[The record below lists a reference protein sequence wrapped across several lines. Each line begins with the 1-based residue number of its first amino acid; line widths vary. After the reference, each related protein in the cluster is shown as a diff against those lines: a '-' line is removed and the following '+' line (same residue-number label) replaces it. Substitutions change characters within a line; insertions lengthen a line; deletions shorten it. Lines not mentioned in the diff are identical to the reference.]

1 MENPPA
7 PAKRMRRQAYAM
19 LALAVVVGIMV
30 GVAGEHLR
38 MSQRAPDRREFRREQ
53 DLLPPPWE
61 DIGLS
66 DAQRA
71 QIEQILHSRRERTDS
86 IMRQVLPQIR
96 FHVDDVRSE
105 IAQILTPEQLQQL
118 DEAFSSMH
126 RRGDSVGWRWGRRGG
141 RRRGPPGGGP
151 PRLPN

>member
-1 MENPPA
+1 METPPA
-7 PAKRMRRQAYAM
+7 PAKRMRLQAFAM
-19 LALAVVVGIMV
+19 LALAVVVGIML
-30 GVAGEHLR
+30 GAAGEHLR
-38 MSQRAPDRREFRREQ
+38 MSQRTPDRREFRRGP

-66 DAQRA
+66 ETQRT
-71 QIEQILHSRRERTDS
+71 QIEQILRSRRERTDS
-86 IMRQVLPQIR
+86 IMQEVLPQIR
-96 FHVDDVRSE
+96 FHVDDVRTE

-118 DEAFSSMH
+118 DEAFSSMR

-141 RRRGPPGGGP
+141 RRRGPQGGGP